1 MKYYFS
7 NQLLIQNFGE
17 INNNLNNLFKINKIL
32 INIIEET
39 LSSNYE
45 MASNN
50 YYNNNT
56 NINPFK
62 ITFGERKVVKVIN
75 KRNVNLMKTFGRN
88 SLTFFNNQ
96 NLSNLENIN
105 EEENGKKS
113 IQNNINNTIENNTT
127 EENNLINKN
136 LALKIENI
144 QNQILRLKEHLIFN
158 LNLYENQKKY
168 LDDLNKDFK
177 NNIKFTKDYFDD
189 LINKIKIKN
198 SNDDKKKKRFK

>member
-1 MKYYFS
+1 M
-7 NQLLIQNFGE
+7 
-17 INNNLNNLFKINKIL
+17 NNLFKINKIL

-198 SNDDKKKKRFK
+198 SNDDKKKKI